1 MNQIDHCLKKTLKKN
16 WIMKDD
22 LAGKITKQ
30 FFEIRAKSFN
40 YIIDGNSEDRK
51 SKRNKKLCN
60 KKKT

>member
-1 MNQIDHCLKKTLKKN
+1 
-16 WIMKDD
+16 MKDD

-30 FFEIRAKSFN
+30 FFEIRAKPFN

>member
-1 MNQIDHCLKKTLKKN
+1 MNQIDHCLKITLKKN

-30 FFEIRAKSFN
+30 FFEIRAKPFN